1 MNFTNVQT
9 RIAGN
14 LQMRSE
20 LLRIWQQEKQT
31 ILFVTHDVDEAL
43 QLADRIVV
51 MTPRPGRISEIVSVG
66 MPHPRDFGSPEY
78 GRAKVRLFELLGVSH
93 AV

>member
-1 MNFTNVQT
+1 
-9 RIAGN
+9 
-14 LQMRSE
+14 MRRE
-20 LLRIWQQEKQT
+20 LLRIWQQEKPT

-51 MTPRPGRISEIVSVG
+51 MSPRPGRITEIVEVG
-66 MPHPRDFGSPEY
+66 LAHPRDFGSVEY
-78 GRAKVRLFELLGVSH
+78 GRTKTRLFELLGVSH